1 MSSKAPIKRAA
12 TKPATNKETKQ
23 QKTANN
29 DDLDDLFADVEV
41 AAPKVVTSAT
51 NGAAGDTTLDSTLQ
65 MVRNIPPLAMI
76 PLVMP

>member
-41 AAPKVVTSAT
+41 AAPGSRVAC
-51 NGAAGDTTLDSTLQ
+51 
-65 MVRNIPPLAMI
+65 RPPSC
-76 PLVMP
+76 